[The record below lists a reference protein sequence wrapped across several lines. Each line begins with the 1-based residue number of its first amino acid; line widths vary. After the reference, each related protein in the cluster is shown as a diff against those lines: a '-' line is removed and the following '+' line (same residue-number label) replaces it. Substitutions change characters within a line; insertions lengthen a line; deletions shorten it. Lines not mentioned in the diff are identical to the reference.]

1 MIILDITLAN
11 HNTKQR
17 FIHAVQIK
25 RAEDVK
31 QIGQL
36 KSLLAKQVVKEAKQ
50 MEKEINAMTDMKF
63 KETFL
68 TEQK

>member
-11 HNTKQR
+11 HKTKQR
-17 FIHAVQIK
+17 FIHAVELK
-25 RAEDVK
+25 RAENIQ

-36 KSLLAKQVVKEAKQ
+36 KSLLAKQIIKEAKQ
-50 MEKEINAMTDMKF
+50 MEKEILNMPDMKF
-63 KETFL
+63 RENFL

>member
-11 HNTKQR
+11 HKTKQR
-17 FIHAVQIK
+17 FIHAIEVK
-25 RAEDVK
+25 RAEDIK

-36 KSLLAKQVVKEAKQ
+36 KSLLAKQIVKEAKQ
-50 MEKEINAMTDMKF
+50 MEKEINSMTDMKF